1 MLSDQSR
8 ISSHRFS
15 PSRVSSDPHP
25 LTQPLPRERRS
36 ASLRIGLVFILTL
49 FAVVSCSSKPR
60 ELVLYTSVDEPYA
73 RPIVDQFTHDTG
85 IPVKLVTDTEATKS
99 VGLAERLR
107 AEKQR
112 PRCDVF
118 WGNEIFNTVLLAD
131 EGLLAPYDSPSA
143 KDIRPLFRDKQNRW
157 TAVGVRA
164 RVIATLGDTPEGP
177 LGASKQ
183 MSATNFPYL
192 ADLTLPRLKG
202 KIAMARPAAGTTGGH
217 VAALYA
223 LWGDAKADAF
233 FKKLHDNG
241 IVLLGGNSDV
251 ANAVAAGNIEV
262 GLTDNDDAANT
273 LINGQGIHATLPDQ
287 EADNIGT
294 LAVPTTVSLVQRDDL
309 DPRAKQLVDYLLS
322 AAVEQELIDAKFA
335 GWSVRSPETSFHAMN
350 IDYAEVA
357 KIVPRAIPRAT
368 AILEGR

>member
-15 PSRVSSDPHP
+15 HSRVSSDPHP

-85 IPVKLVTDTEATKS
+85 IAVKLVTDTEATKS

-143 KDIRPLFRDKQNRW
+143 KDIRRLFRDKQNRW
-157 TAVGVRA
+157 TAIGIRA
-164 RVIATLGDTPEGP
+164 RVIALSDQINTIHIHPE
-177 LGASKQ
+177 LLARH
-183 MSATNFPYL
+183 MS
-192 ADLTLPRLKG
+192 DLTAPMFKG
-202 KIAMARPAAGTTGGH
+202 QVAIARPTAGTTGGQ

-223 LWGDAKADAF
+223 LWGEQQADAYF
-233 FKKLHDNG
+233 HALHDNG
-241 IVLLGGNSDV
+241 IVVLGGNSEV
-251 ANAVAAGNIEV
+251 ANQVAIGNILIGV
-262 GLTDNDDAANT
+262 TDNDDAANT
-273 LINGQGIHATLPDQ
+273 RVNGRGIHSVLPDQ
-287 EADNIGT
+287 KPDEIGT

-322 AAVEQELIDAKFA
+322 AAIEQKLIDVKFA
-335 GWSVRSPETSFHAMN
+335 GWSVRAPETSFHAMN

-357 KIVPRAIPRAT
+357 KIMPQAIPRAT
-368 AILEGR
+368 AILEGH